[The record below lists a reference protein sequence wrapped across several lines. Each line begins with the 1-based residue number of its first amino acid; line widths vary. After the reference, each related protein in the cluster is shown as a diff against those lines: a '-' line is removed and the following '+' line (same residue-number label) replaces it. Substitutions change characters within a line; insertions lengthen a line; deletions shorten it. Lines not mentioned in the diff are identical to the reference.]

1 MIVIN
6 LFCWLTL
13 VKIHLFHINGTPLI
27 NLLPLL
33 AAEGKGK
40 LATGS
45 AFKEFRLPS
54 GKSGKEANRGCLPS
68 SLREPKAL
76 ELLELI

>member
-1 MIVIN
+1 M
-6 LFCWLTL
+6 
-13 VKIHLFHINGTPLI
+13 